1 VNLDQSNWNNISSQ
15 NSTQNFTDPTWLLPP
30 EVISLSESEVHV
42 WLADLDAA
50 ICNLPEL
57 QTTLAADEIARAQRF
72 HFPEHRDRFVLG
84 RGLLRVI
91 LAKYLNL
98 EPHAIAFSYGSH
110 GKPFLQEPYSH
121 LSFNLTHS
129 GGLALYIVALRREVG
144 IDAECIER
152 DREIDSII
160 SRFFTQSE
168 QTYLLN
174 LLPAARQTAFFHCW
188 TCKEAQAK
196 ASGEGI
202 AQGLDQLDLSSMLEK
217 KHNSIYHAPWTVMSF
232 RLEQDW
238 RDRYAA
244 AIAVT
249 GQDWQIKYW
258 RYQN

>member
-1 VNLDQSNWNNISSQ
+1 MNLSQANWNNISSQ
-15 NSTQNFTDPTWLLPP
+15 NFTQNLTDPKWLLPP

-42 WLADLDAA
+42 WLADLDTA
-50 ICNLPEL
+50 IANLPEL
-57 QTTLAADEIARAQRF
+57 QTILAADEIARARRF
-72 HFPEHRDRFVLG
+72 HFPEHRARFISG

-98 EPHAIAFSYGSH
+98 EPSAIAFSYGSH
-110 GKPFLQEPYSH
+110 GKPSLQEPYSH

-129 GGLALYIVALRREVG
+129 GGLALYIVALGREVG
-144 IDAECIER
+144 IDAECMES

-174 LLPAARQTAFFHCW
+174 LPPTDRQTAFFHCW

-202 AQGLDQLDLSSMLEK
+202 SQGLDQLDLSTMLEK
-217 KHNSIYHAPWTVMSF
+217 KHNSTYHAPWTVMLLE
-232 RLEQDW
+232 LEQDW
-238 RDRYAA
+238 SDRYAA
-244 AIAVT
+244 AIAVA
-249 GQDWQIKYW
+249 GKEWQIKYW
-258 RYQN
+258 RLS